1 MQSYTK
7 QYMERDIEGRQDDFA
22 DWLDSDA
29 IDGCCQTVVD
39 MCTSDEAA
47 GTNSVFFVSS
57 LAISA
62 ALSRLSVTKS
72 TQRIVRRALG
82 IVAEKQV
89 WLPRDLACFSINSG
103 SHWSLLAY
111 FPGYNKHRIYHYD
124 SGRHFQSRGNA
135 NYAIKVV
142 QMLARIR
149 LVPPTIQLVP
159 EIGFPT
165 QEGGVECGYYLVA
178 AMANLME
185 CRRQNMNLGQV
196 VTPMDS
202 YNLDL
207 LHQYDLEKLQKI
219 VYTLLFRRK
228 GKSFDCHPAAA
239 QKKTKRKKTK
249 FNPSQPQQT
258 IFFHTQNNTSSAPF
272 SFDDDISDQEENENR
287 YEPPISSASTPTSK
301 RKRKHR
307 RK

>member
-1 MQSYTK
+1 MQFYTK
-7 QYMERDIEGRQDDFA
+7 QYMERDIEGRQDEFA

-39 MCTSDEAA
+39 MCTSDEAV

-103 SHWSLLAY
+103 THWSLLAY

-124 SGRHFQSRGNA
+124 SGRHFSSRGNA

-185 CRRQNMNLGQV
+185 CRRQNLNLGQV

-228 GKSFDCHPAAA
+228 EKTFDCHPAA
-239 QKKTKRKKTK
+239 QKKPKL
-249 FNPSQPQQT
+249 NPSQPQPQQT
-258 IFFHTQNNTSSAPF
+258 IFFQHHTQNNTSSAPF

-287 YEPPISSASTPTSK
+287 YESPISSSSTPTSK